1 MLGATSFIRFQ
12 LTAPLILCEK
22 VEESELKTITPKELP
37 KTLCYRICSGTP
49 RYEKMSKKV
58 GIIIIPPPIPNKPA
72 NTPENVPSKK

>member
-37 KTLCYRICSGTP
+37 KTICDRICSGNP
-49 RYEKMSKKV
+49 RYEKCKK
-58 GIIIIPPPIPNKPA
+58 GRNNNYSSSIPNKPA
-72 NTPENVPSKK
+72 NTPENVPSK